1 MENVAFSLP
10 FIAIL
15 SIISSFWSLKYLVY
29 ISSTVT
35 FLDVFFLLLKK
46 GGSFDLSS
54 MWKYMIF
61 QLVLL
66 VMCVAVAGL
75 LDVHS
80 LLVQTEISQ
89 HLINGL
95 AHMLYRCWWFPDSE
109 YFSEFGDPLN
119 SLSPKVWLLLIVEMS
134 QTWDGLP
141 PQLKHMSFSELVIVV
156 ISIIVS
162 DPITFFKITTFF

>member
-95 AHMLYRCWWFPDSE
+95 AHMLYRC
-109 YFSEFGDPLN
+109 
-119 SLSPKVWLLLIVEMS
+119 
-134 QTWDGLP
+134 
-141 PQLKHMSFSELVIVV
+141 
-156 ISIIVS
+156 
-162 DPITFFKITTFF
+162 

>member
-1 MENVAFSLP
+1 M
-10 FIAIL
+10 
-15 SIISSFWSLKYLVY
+15 
-29 ISSTVT
+29 
-35 FLDVFFLLLKK
+35 FFLLLKK

-66 VMCVAVAGL
+66 VMCVAVTGL

-162 DPITFFKITTFF
+162 DPFTFFKITTFF